1 MSPHHDGIAY
11 RDLNRNGVM
20 DPFENPTLPVD
31 ERVADLVARL
41 SLPEKCG
48 LMFQPVMEAGADGD
62 LVESTGGYSRSGTR
76 EVVLERHITHVN
88 VHALG
93 DARSAARWMNRLQ
106 RLAEEAPHGIPVTVS
121 SDPRHGFVENSAVS
135 FTAGPFSQWPE
146 PLGLA
151 AVGDETLM
159 REFAE
164 TARREYVAVGI
175 RAALHPTIDLATE
188 PRWGRQL
195 GTFGQDADLAIRM
208 LRAYLAGFQRG
219 PVAPGSVACTTKH
232 FPGGGPQKDGEDPH
246 FPYGREQVY
255 PGGMFDYHLRP
266 FLTAI
271 EEGTAGMMPYYGMPV
286 GLEIDGTP
294 VPELGF
300 GLNPRIVGG
309 LLRGTL
315 GYDGVVVS
323 DWQLVT
329 DRVIGGKAS
338 PARGWGA
345 EAVTP
350 LERLAAVVDA
360 GVDQLGGEQL
370 TAELV
375 ALVEAGRIRESRI
388 DESVRRILRV
398 KFALG
403 LFDDPFVDE
412 DAAATVVGSAES
424 RAAGIAAQSRSITVL
439 HDDAGLLP
447 LGDGL
452 AVYVEGIDPAEL
464 PDGFRA
470 VADPAD
476 ADLAVV
482 RLDAPWDHRENLSME
497 HVFHA
502 GSLDFPPGL
511 LWRLERLASAVPLVV
526 DVRLERPAIL
536 TPVAAVAGALVAN
549 YGAGATALFDAL
561 RGVVPPEGR
570 LPFELPR
577 SMQAVRD
584 SREDVPG
591 DTADPLYPFGH
602 GLTI

>member
-1 MSPHHDGIAY
+1 
-11 RDLNRNGVM
+11 
-20 DPFENPTLPVD
+20 
-31 ERVADLVARL
+31 
-41 SLPEKCG
+41 
-48 LMFQPVMEAGADGD
+48 
-62 LVESTGGYSRSGTR
+62 
-76 EVVLERHITHVN
+76 
-88 VHALG
+88 
-93 DARSAARWMNRLQ
+93 
-106 RLAEEAPHGIPVTVS
+106 
-121 SDPRHGFVENSAVS
+121 
-135 FTAGPFSQWPE
+135 
-146 PLGLA
+146 
-151 AVGDETLM
+151 
-159 REFAE
+159 
-164 TARREYVAVGI
+164 
-175 RAALHPTIDLATE
+175 
-188 PRWGRQL
+188 
-195 GTFGQDADLAIRM
+195 
-208 LRAYLAGFQRG
+208 
-219 PVAPGSVACTTKH
+219 
-232 FPGGGPQKDGEDPH
+232 
-246 FPYGREQVY
+246 
-255 PGGMFDYHLRP
+255 
-266 FLTAI
+266 
-271 EEGTAGMMPYYGMPV
+271 
-286 GLEIDGTP
+286 
-294 VPELGF
+294 
-300 GLNPRIVGG
+300 
-309 LLRGTL
+309 
-315 GYDGVVVS
+315 
-323 DWQLVT
+323 
-329 DRVIGGKAS
+329 
-338 PARGWGA
+338 
-345 EAVTP
+345 
-350 LERLAAVVDA
+350 VVDA

-412 DAAATVVGSAES
+412 DAAATVVGSDES